1 MALKLMPPAAYDS
14 NISTSYCTKYAHTS
28 TNKVRTPVNCLRWTP
43 EGRRVVTGSA
53 SGEFTLWNG
62 LTFNFETILQAH
74 DSAVRCLEWSYS
86 GSWLVSCDQGGII
99 KYFQPN
105 FNNVSLFNGHTE
117 PIRDISFAPDDM
129 RFVTGSDDGTV
140 KIWDFERREIEKSLT
155 GHGYDVRCVKW
166 HPTKSLL
173 VSGSKNN
180 LIKFWDPRTGSD
192 LRTLHDHKN
201 TVQALNWSP
210 NGNMVA
216 SASRD
221 QSVKVFDIRM
231 MKEIQDFRGHQKEAC
246 CAFRLLVRRVMG

>member
-1 MALKLMPPAAYDS
+1 MPPSAYPANPS
-14 NISTSYCTKYAHTS
+14 LSYCTKYVHTS
-28 TNKVRTPVNCLRWTP
+28 TNKLRTPINCIRWTP
-43 EGRRVVTGSA
+43 DGRRVLTGSA

-62 LTFNFETILQAH
+62 LTFNFDTILQAH
-74 DSAVRCLEWSYS
+74 DSAVRCVEWSYA
-86 GSWLVSCDQGGII
+86 GSWLVSCDNGGII

-105 FNNVSLFNGHTE
+105 MNNVTLFNGHSE
-117 PIRDISFAPDDM
+117 PIRDISFAPDDT

-140 KIWDFERREIEKSLT
+140 KIWDFERREMEKSLT

-180 LIKFWDPRTGSD
+180 LIKFWDPRTGTD
-192 LRTLHDHKN
+192 LRTLHEHKN
-201 TVQALNWSP
+201 SVQAVSWSP

-221 QSVKVFDIRM
+221 QSIKVFDIRM
-231 MKEIQDFRGHQKEAC
+231 MKIVQDFRGHARDVC
-246 CAFRLLVRRVMG
+246 CERTLLFSVVCP